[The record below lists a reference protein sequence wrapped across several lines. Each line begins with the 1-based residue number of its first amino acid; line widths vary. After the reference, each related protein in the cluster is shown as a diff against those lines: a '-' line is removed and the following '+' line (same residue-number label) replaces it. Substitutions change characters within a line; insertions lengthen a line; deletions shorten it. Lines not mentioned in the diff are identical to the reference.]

1 MRCTHA
7 KKHCTI
13 LITHIKNKQKMSTSI
28 KLTVMIL
35 VALVSF
41 PCHAYDFES
50 DGIYYN
56 ILSEADRTVE
66 VTYLYS
72 NADNKDAY
80 RGSIKIPAN
89 VSHDSNTYTVTAI
102 GREAFHVCTELTSL
116 ALPNSITAI
125 ESGAFLR
132 CSGLTSA
139 TLSNSL
145 TTLGD
150 QVFAYCSSL
159 TSINLPASLTTIGDI
174 VFLNCSAMVNINVE
188 AGNPMFSSFD
198 GALYDRDATT
208 ILTCPAGKTSVA
220 FPNSLTTVGVNAF
233 RNCTDLTSVPLPGTL
248 TVIENSAFTGC
259 SGLTSITLPSSLT
272 AIGIMAFSRCTA
284 LTSIQMQCMTP
295 IECTPAFSADVL
307 KNAILYI
314 PQGTLAA
321 YKAVEPWKNFA
332 NIEETDFS
340 GVADIEAGEATSLR
354 LTVSDGHLIIDGI
367 NDSENITISDMQ
379 GRTVYSGTA
388 RSIDGLVPGLYII
401 KTGRHTAKFSI

>member
-1 MRCTHA
+1 MRCTRA

-28 KLTVMIL
+28 KLMVMIL

-89 VSHDSNTYTVTAI
+89 VNHDSNTYTVTTI
-102 GREAFHVCTELTSL
+102 GRHAFLLCTELTSL
-116 ALPNSITAI
+116 ELPNSITTI
-125 ESGAFLR
+125 ETEAFLR
-132 CSGLTSA
+132 CAGLTSV
-139 TLSNSL
+139 TLPNSL

-150 QVFAYCSSL
+150 QAFTNCSSL
-159 TSINLPASLTTIGDI
+159 TSITLPASLTTIGEI
-174 VFLNCSAMVNINVE
+174 AFQNCSAMVNINVE
-188 AGNPMFSSFD
+188 AGNPMFSSID
-198 GALYDRDATT
+198 GVVYDKDATT
-208 ILTCPAGKTSVA
+208 ILICPERKTEVA
-220 FPNSLTTVGVNAF
+220 LPNSLTTVGVNAF
-233 RNCTDLTSVPLPGTL
+233 RNCSSLTSIPLPGTL
-248 TVIENSAFTGC
+248 TAIENTAFSGC

-272 AIGIMAFSRCTA
+272 AIGILAFSRCAA

-295 IECTPAFSADVL
+295 IECTPAFSEDVL

-332 NIEETDFS
+332 NIEEMDFS

-367 NDSENITISDMQ
+367 NDSENVTISDMQ

>member
-1 MRCTHA
+1 
-7 KKHCTI
+7 
-13 LITHIKNKQKMSTSI
+13 MSTSI
-28 KLTVMIL
+28 KLMVMIL

-89 VSHDSNTYTVTAI
+89 VSHDSNTYTVTTI
-102 GREAFHVCTELTSL
+102 GRQAFLLCTELTSL
-116 ALPNSITAI
+116 ELPNSITTI
-125 ESGAFLR
+125 ETEAFLR
-132 CSGLTSA
+132 CAGLTSV
-139 TLSNSL
+139 TLPNSL

-150 QVFAYCSSL
+150 QAFTNCSSL
-159 TSINLPASLTTIGDI
+159 TSITLPASLTTIGEI
-174 VFLNCSAMVNINVE
+174 AFQNCSAMVNINVE
-188 AGNPMFSSFD
+188 AGNPMFSSID
-198 GALYDRDATT
+198 GAVYDKDATT
-208 ILTCPAGKTSVA
+208 ILICPERKTEVA
-220 FPNSLTTVGVNAF
+220 LPNSLTTVGVNAF
-233 RNCTDLTSVPLPGTL
+233 RNCSSLTSIPLPGTL
-248 TVIENSAFTGC
+248 TAIENTAFSGC
-259 SGLTSITLPSSLT
+259 SGLISITLPSSLT
-272 AIGIMAFSRCTA
+272 AIGIMAFSRCTSLA
-284 LTSIQMQCMTP
+284 NIQMQCMTP
-295 IECTPAFSADVL
+295 IECTPAFSEDVL

-332 NIEETDFS
+332 NIEEMDFS

-367 NDSENITISDMQ
+367 NDNENVTISDMHAAP
-379 GRTVYSGTA
+379 STA
-388 RSIDGLVPGLYII
+388 APHAAS
-401 KTGRHTAKFSI
+401 TALSPAST

>member
-1 MRCTHA
+1 MRRTHA
-7 KKHCTI
+7 QKHCTI

-28 KLTVMIL
+28 KLMVMIL

-89 VSHDSNTYTVTAI
+89 VNHDSNTYTVTTI
-102 GREAFHVCTELTSL
+102 GRHAFLLCTELTSL
-116 ALPNSITAI
+116 ELPNSITTI
-125 ESGAFLR
+125 ETEAFLR
-132 CSGLTSA
+132 CAGLTSV
-139 TLSNSL
+139 TLPNSL

-150 QVFAYCSSL
+150 QAFTNCSSL
-159 TSINLPASLTTIGDI
+159 TSITLPASLTTIGEI
-174 VFLNCSAMVNINVE
+174 AFQNCSAMVNINVE
-188 AGNPMFSSFD
+188 AGNPMFSSID
-198 GALYDRDATT
+198 GVVYDKDATT
-208 ILTCPAGKTSVA
+208 ILICPERKTEVA
-220 FPNSLTTVGVNAF
+220 LPNSLTTVGVNAF
-233 RNCTDLTSVPLPGTL
+233 RNCSSLTSIPLPGTL
-248 TVIENSAFTGC
+248 TAIENTAFSGC
-259 SGLTSITLPSSLT
+259 SGLISITLPSSLT
-272 AIGIMAFSRCTA
+272 TIGILAFSRCTSLA
-284 LTSIQMQCMTP
+284 NIQMQCMTP
-295 IECTPAFSADVL
+295 IECSPAFSEDVL

-332 NIEETDFS
+332 NIEEMDFS

-367 NDSENITISDMQ
+367 NDSENATISDIQ